1 MRLSTVDLTALHL
14 TVALAAILLFSS
26 NTLAQHSAGGGG
38 SSGGGSASSG
48 GGGSHGGSSGGSVSS
63 SSVSSAGHSSSGS
76 ASHSSS
82 SHTAASALAS
92 HSGVHGTQPNTSH
105 SVHEPNASLQG
116 KTEPSQKRGL
126 FSFLR
131 HPFRKPL
138 PPETTN
144 EPAASLRRPVC
155 FRGPCAVCPKGGCG
169 GAVIANNIVRHPCPA
184 GEFRSGGG
192 CRPQAFLDDCN
203 GLQMMVERQ
212 AQRMQEAQAARP
224 SACSADP
231 QQCSASSSSAESEA
245 SLYRELQERYQACQR
260 KAPTAFPYSTSL
272 SFNAVR

>member
-1 MRLSTVDLTALHL
+1 MRTNLSSERVP
-14 TVALAAILLFSS
+14 SC
-26 NTLAQHSAGGGG
+26 
-38 SSGGGSASSG
+38 
-48 GGGSHGGSSGGSVSS
+48 
-63 SSVSSAGHSSSGS
+63 
-76 ASHSSS
+76 
-82 SHTAASALAS
+82 LAS
-92 HSGVHGTQPNTSH
+92 LRWAHERNVRYSAEFHARRSAMPAPRPQCANSNCVKPIRWNCGQPN
-105 SVHEPNASLQG
+105 
-116 KTEPSQKRGL
+116 
-126 FSFLR
+126 LR
-131 HPFRKPL
+131 KKKKPIRPRNRRENHRRL
-138 PPETTN
+138 
-144 EPAASLRRPVC
+144 SLRRPVC